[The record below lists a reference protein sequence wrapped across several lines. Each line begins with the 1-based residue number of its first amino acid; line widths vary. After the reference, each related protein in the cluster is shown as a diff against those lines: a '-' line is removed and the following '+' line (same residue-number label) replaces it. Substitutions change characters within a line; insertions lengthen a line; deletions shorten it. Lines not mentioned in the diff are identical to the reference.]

1 RSSVNDLTSLRFR
14 VSASCRA
21 RHPPA
26 GLCLAR
32 FSSSV
37 QLTLTNGP
45 TSEAEPAALS
55 AAVAASAVGASA
67 ATVASV
73 AGAAVPP
80 AVFLRHWHS
89 VSPVAGVPSPAV
101 AAAFLVLV
109 AVARL
114 AFPPAAGIFCP
125 ASGRPCSADQAV
137 LPAAG
142 REDEPRCS
150 VE

>member
-55 AAVAASAVGASA
+55 AAA
-67 ATVASV
+67 VASV